1 MEIPTVIDLTLTT
14 SNLVDKIQDWQTL
27 PDLGSDH
34 YGILFNII
42 NTSTT
47 SVNNIINSRF
57 DTKRAD
63 WELFK
68 KTLSLKIAKSTI
80 STQIDDLTNLSNL
93 SSLRELQPSDLH
105 QKMDIM
111 AGTLTE
117 AIIDASNASIPR
129 TTITT
134 KSKPWWTENL
144 RNLRKAMMALNR
156 KVKINPYYHRQYQEA
171 KNQYYNAIKRAKIDH
186 WNQFLT
192 KEDPRSIFKAM
203 AYTKDVQAQPI
214 PGITDLSTNTIKTDF
229 SDKCQAFR
237 TALFPEPPTAPEVD
251 LSDYTASP
259 SWDWPFL
266 STIELKNACT
276 TQLKGKT
283 PGPDLITQ
291 DIITHAYNTIP
302 DVFFGVYSILLNTGY
317 HPKPWKQAT
326 GFILKKPGK
335 PDYSAPKAY
344 RVISLLNC
352 LGKVSKRILA

>member
-93 SSLRELQPSDLH
+93 SSLRELQLSDLH

-111 AGTLTE
+111 AGTLTD

-129 TTITT
+129 TTIII
-134 KSKPWWTENL
+134 KSKPW
-144 RNLRKAMMALNR
+144 
-156 KVKINPYYHRQYQEA
+156 
-171 KNQYYNAIKRAKIDH
+171 
-186 WNQFLT
+186 
-192 KEDPRSIFKAM
+192 
-203 AYTKDVQAQPI
+203 
-214 PGITDLSTNTIKTDF
+214 
-229 SDKCQAFR
+229 
-237 TALFPEPPTAPEVD
+237 
-251 LSDYTASP
+251 
-259 SWDWPFL
+259 
-266 STIELKNACT
+266 
-276 TQLKGKT
+276 
-283 PGPDLITQ
+283 
-291 DIITHAYNTIP
+291 
-302 DVFFGVYSILLNTGY
+302 
-317 HPKPWKQAT
+317 
-326 GFILKKPGK
+326 
-335 PDYSAPKAY
+335 
-344 RVISLLNC
+344 
-352 LGKVSKRILA
+352 